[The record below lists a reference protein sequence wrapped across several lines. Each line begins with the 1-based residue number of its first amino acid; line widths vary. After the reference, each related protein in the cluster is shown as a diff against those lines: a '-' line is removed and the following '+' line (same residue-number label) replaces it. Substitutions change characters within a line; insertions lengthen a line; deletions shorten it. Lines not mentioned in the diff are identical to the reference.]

1 MKSSRQN
8 TLIIVTQILD
18 ADDSVLGVP
27 LAWHD
32 QR

>member
-18 ADDSVLGVP
+18 PADSVLGLP
-27 LAWHD
+27 LGRLD

>member
-8 TLIIVTQILD
+8 SLNIVTQILD
-18 ADDSVLGVP
+18 PDDSVLGLP
-27 LAWHD
+27 LDWQD